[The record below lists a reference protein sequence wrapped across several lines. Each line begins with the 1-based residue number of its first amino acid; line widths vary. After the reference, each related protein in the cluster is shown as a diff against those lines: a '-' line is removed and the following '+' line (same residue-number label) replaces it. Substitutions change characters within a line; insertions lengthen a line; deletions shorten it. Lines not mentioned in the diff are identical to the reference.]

1 MSSGSIT
8 YVPTSTK
15 HQMFQITQL
24 RSVFARRNSSVEQL
38 KFSSPNVI
46 INQAFFLIKQLP
58 KNQPVSLLE
67 ILPNKGVQYARST
80 GTSARIVKMDSRI
93 STGLIKLPSGV
104 KKVFSTY
111 AIGSVGSVSL
121 PENKK

>member
-1 MSSGSIT
+1 
-8 YVPTSTK
+8 
-15 HQMFQITQL
+15 MFQITHL
-24 RSVFARRNSSVEQL
+24 RSAFSKKNSSVEQL
-38 KFSSPNVI
+38 KFSNPYVLI
-46 INQAFFLIKQLP
+46 EQTFFLIKQLP

-93 STGLIKLPSGV
+93 STSLIKLPSGV

-111 AIGSVGSVSL
+111 ALGSAGSVSL